1 MNTNNTT
8 IVVDAMGGDNAP
20 FKVLKGIEIFNK
32 SHSNINILLFGD
44 KKIIN
49 NTLKSH
55 SLKLNNIE
63 IFNTTDNIKD
73 NDTANT
79 ILRKKKNS
87 SIFQG
92 LTHVKNNKVSSG
104 FVSAGNTGALM
115 ILSRLLLGMLEDI
128 DRPAICS
135 LLPNKKNFCIMLDL
149 GANSTVVAKN
159 LFQFALMGYSYHT
172 LLKPNEKPKIGIINI
187 GTEDHKGLEFLK
199 EAHDLI
205 SQSFLRDYF
214 IGFVEPN
221 KITSGICDIIIS
233 DGYTGNIILKTAEG
247 LSSFITNNL
256 KNVFNKSLKNKLSYK
271 IIENDLKIFKDQIN
285 PDKYNGASM
294 IGVNGISIKSHG
306 NASPYAFSC
315 ALDKCYNLIENNF
328 NMKIR
333 NNLSRL

>member
-20 FKVLKGIEIFNK
+20 YKVLKGIEIFNK
-32 SHSNINILLFGD
+32 SHSNTNILLFGD
-44 KKIIN
+44 QSLIN
-49 NTLKSH
+49 DILNSH
-55 SLKLNNIE
+55 SLKLKNVE

-92 LTHVKNNKVSSG
+92 LTYVKNNRISSG

-135 LLPNKKNFCIMLDL
+135 LIPNKKDFCIMLDL

-172 LLKPNEKPKIGIINI
+172 LLKPNTKPKIGIINI

-205 SQSFLRDYF
+205 SQSFLKNYF
-214 IGFVEPN
+214 MGFVEPN
-221 KITSGICDIIIS
+221 KITSDICDIIIS

-247 LSSFITNNL
+247 LSGFITNNL
-256 KNVFNKSLKNKLSYK
+256 KNVFNKSLKNQLSYK
-271 IIENDLKIFKDQIN
+271 IIENDLKVFRDKIN
-285 PDKYNGASM
+285 PDKYNGATL
-294 IGVNGISIKSHG
+294 IGLNGISIKSHG
-306 NASPYAFSC
+306 SASPYAFSC
-315 ALDKCYNLIENNF
+315 ALDKCYNYIDSNLNQ
-328 NMKIR
+328 KIVDTF
-333 NNLSRL
+333 NNL

>member
-1 MNTNNTT
+1 MNINNTT
-8 IVVDAMGGDNAP
+8 IVVDAMGGDGSP
-20 FKVLKGIEIFNK
+20 YKVLKGIEIFNK
-32 SHSNINILLFGD
+32 SHFNTDILLFGD
-44 KKIIN
+44 QSEID
-49 NTLKSH
+49 NTLNKH
-55 SLKLNNIE
+55 SIKIDNIK

-73 NDTANT
+73 HDTANT
-79 ILRKKKNS
+79 ILRKKKES
-87 SIFQG
+87 SIYQG
-92 LTHVKNNKVSSG
+92 LDYVKKNKNTSG

-135 LLPNKKNFCIMLDL
+135 LLPNKKDFCIMLDL

-172 LLKPNEKPKIGIINI
+172 LLKPHEKPKIGIINI

-205 SQSFLRDYF
+205 SQSFLNEYF

-221 KITSGICDIIIS
+221 KITSGTCDILIS
-233 DGYTGNIILKTAEG
+233 DGYSGNIILKTAEG
-247 LSSFITNNL
+247 LSGFITDNL
-256 KNVFNKSLKNKLSYK
+256 KNVFNKSFKNKLSYK
-271 IIENDLKIFKDQIN
+271 IIENDLKIFRDQIN
-285 PDKYNGASM
+285 PDKYNGASL

-306 NASPYAFSC
+306 NASPYAFSY
-315 ALDKCYNLIENNF
+315 ALDKCYNLIANNF

-333 NNLSRL
+333 DNLARL